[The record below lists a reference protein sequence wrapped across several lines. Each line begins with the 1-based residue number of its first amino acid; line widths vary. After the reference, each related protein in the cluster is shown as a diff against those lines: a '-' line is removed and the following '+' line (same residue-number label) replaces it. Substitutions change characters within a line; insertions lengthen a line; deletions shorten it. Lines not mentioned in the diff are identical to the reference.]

1 MEKDKVLI
9 KHYRLK
15 RKYGRK
21 QLLKE
26 FPEKKWNEL
35 GRESYWIRSMIQ
47 ETKKRKQDRGRPRT
61 SWSHANIGTVE
72 NLILSQESDPGT
84 HLSLREIEMET
95 GIVRAS
101 VHQIGKFNLGLVTF
115 KLTNIQRLTRKD
127 KEKKIYREKRL
138 LHYMAFANL
147 EKNLC
152 NSKDLQIAST
162 KQ

>member
-1 MEKDKVLI
+1 M
-9 KHYRLK
+9 
-15 RKYGRK
+15 
-21 QLLKE
+21 
-26 FPEKKWNEL
+26 
-35 GRESYWIRSMIQ
+35 
-47 ETKKRKQDRGRPRT
+47 
-61 SWSHANIGTVE
+61 SWSHANIGTVD

-127 KEKKIYREKRL
+127 KEKKIYRGKRL
-138 LHYMAFANL
+138 LRYMAFANL

-152 NSKDLQIAST
+152 SSKDLQIAST